1 MCKKREGGMYVS
13 QTVET
18 LFSIFDSSAVV
29 LRKEL
34 DVTYLEALVETGDNL
49 FEGAI
54 LQEEL
59 SESAIERLNREYSTF
74 NEETYKGE
82 EIRKAFQ
89 LAILKG
95 MKEGVQANHEM
106 TPDAVGMFM
115 SYLFHKFMQGQNEIT
130 VLDPAIGT
138 GNLMTTVFNSAKEG
152 LTMSGFGVEVDEV
165 LIKLALVNAN
175 LQKHAIEFFHQDGL
189 APLYIDPVDAVVS
202 DLPVGYYP
210 NEIGAS
216 EYKLK
221 ADEGMSYAHHLF
233 IEQSVKHTKEGGYL
247 FFLVP
252 NFIFESDQAPKLHAF
267 IKETCFIQGL
277 LQLPV
282 SMFKNEK
289 NAKSIFVLQKK
300 GANVTMP
307 KQALLVEL
315 PKFSNMKAMED
326 IMDQLN
332 TWFATHK

>member
-1 MCKKREGGMYVS
+1 MYVS

-18 LFSIFDSSAVV
+18 LFSIFDSSTVI

-59 SESAIERLNREYSTF
+59 SESTIERLNREYSKF
-74 NEETYKGE
+74 NEEKYKGE

-115 SYLFHKFMQGQNEIT
+115 SYLLHKFMKDQKEIV

-138 GNLMTTVFNSAKEG
+138 GNLMTTIFNGAQEG
-152 LTMSGFGVEVDEV
+152 TTISGFGVDVDDLLV
-165 LIKLALVNAN
+165 RLALVNAN
-175 LQKHAIEFFHQDGL
+175 LQKQAIEFFNQDGL
-189 APLYIDPVDAVVS
+189 APLYIDPVDAVVC
-202 DLPVGYYP
+202 DVPVGFYP

-216 EYKLK
+216 EYTLK

-267 IKETCFIQGL
+267 IKETSFIQGL

-300 GANVTMP
+300 GPNVTMP
-307 KQALLVEL
+307 KQALLVDL
-315 PKFSNMKAMED
+315 PKFSKMKAMEN

-332 TWFATHK
+332 TWFATHKS

>member
-1 MCKKREGGMYVS
+1 MS

-202 DLPVGYYP
+202 DLPIGYYP

-300 GANVTMP
+300 GSNVTMP

-315 PKFSNMKAMED
+315 PKFSNMKAMEN

>member
-1 MCKKREGGMYVS
+1 MYVS

-252 NFIFESDQAPKLHAF
+252 NFIFESEQAPKLHAF

-315 PKFSNMKAMED
+315 PKFSNMKAMEN

>member
-1 MCKKREGGMYVS
+1 MS

-202 DLPVGYYP
+202 DLPIGYYP

-252 NFIFESDQAPKLHAF
+252 NFIFESEQAPKLHAF

-300 GANVTMP
+300 GSNVTMP

-315 PKFSNMKAMED
+315 PKFSNMKAMEN

>member
-1 MCKKREGGMYVS
+1 MYVS

-59 SESAIERLNREYSTF
+59 SESAIEKLNREYSTF

-115 SYLFHKFMQGQNEIT
+115 SYLFHKFMKGQNEIT

-138 GNLMTTVFNSAKEG
+138 GNLMTTVFNSAQENV
-152 LTMSGFGVEVDEV
+152 TMSGFGVEVDEV

-300 GANVTMP
+300 GPSVTMP

>member
-1 MCKKREGGMYVS
+1 MYVS
-13 QTVET
+13 QAVET
-18 LFSIFDSSAVV
+18 LFSIFDSSTVV

-59 SESAIERLNREYSTF
+59 SESTIERLNREYSTF

-115 SYLFHKFMQGQNEIT
+115 SYLFHKFMQGQKEIT

-138 GNLMTTVFNSAKEG
+138 GNLMTTLFNSAKEE

-202 DLPVGYYP
+202 DLPIGYYP
-210 NEIGAS
+210 NEIVAS
-216 EYKLK
+216 EYTLK
-221 ADEGMSYAHHLF
+221 ANEGMSYAHHLF
-233 IEQSVKHTKEGGYL
+233 IEQSVKHTKEGGCL

-300 GANVTMP
+300 GQGVTMP

-315 PKFSNMKAMED
+315 PKFSNMKAMEN

>member
-1 MCKKREGGMYVS
+1 MYVS

-115 SYLFHKFMQGQNEIT
+115 SYLFHKFMKGQNEIT

-138 GNLMTTVFNSAKEG
+138 GNLMTTVFNSAQENV
-152 LTMSGFGVEVDEV
+152 TMSGFGVEVDEV

-300 GANVTMP
+300 GPNVIMP

>member
-1 MCKKREGGMYVS
+1 MS

-307 KQALLVEL
+307 KQALLVKL

>member
-1 MCKKREGGMYVS
+1 MS

-18 LFSIFDSSAVV
+18 LFSIFDFSAVV

-115 SYLFHKFMQGQNEIT
+115 SYLFHKFMQGQNEIA

-152 LTMSGFGVEVDEV
+152 LAMSGFGVEVDEV

-189 APLYIDPVDAVVS
+189 APLYIDPVDAVIS
-202 DLPVGYYP
+202 DLPIGYYP

-300 GANVTMP
+300 GPSVTMP

>member
-1 MCKKREGGMYVS
+1 MCKERRRNVRESDSRNIIFY
-13 QTVET
+13 
-18 LFSIFDSSAVV
+18 FDSSAVV

-165 LIKLALVNAN
+165 LICFSKCKFTKACNRIL
-175 LQKHAIEFFHQDGL
+175 
-189 APLYIDPVDAVVS
+189 PSRWTSTTLYRS
-202 DLPVGYYP
+202 
-210 NEIGAS
+210 S
-216 EYKLK
+216 
-221 ADEGMSYAHHLF
+221 
-233 IEQSVKHTKEGGYL
+233 
-247 FFLVP
+247 
-252 NFIFESDQAPKLHAF
+252 
-267 IKETCFIQGL
+267 
-277 LQLPV
+277 
-282 SMFKNEK
+282 
-289 NAKSIFVLQKK
+289 
-300 GANVTMP
+300 
-307 KQALLVEL
+307 
-315 PKFSNMKAMED
+315 
-326 IMDQLN
+326 
-332 TWFATHK
+332 

>member
-1 MCKKREGGMYVS
+1 MYVS

-18 LFSIFDSSAVV
+18 LFSIFDSSTVV

-202 DLPVGYYP
+202 DLPIGYYP

-300 GANVTMP
+300 GSNVTMP

-315 PKFSNMKAMED
+315 PKFSNMKAMEN

>member
-1 MCKKREGGMYVS
+1 MYVS

-115 SYLFHKFMQGQNEIT
+115 SYLFHKFMKGQNEIT

-138 GNLMTTVFNSAKEG
+138 GNLMTTVFNSAQENV
-152 LTMSGFGVEVDEV
+152 TMSGFGVEVDEV
-165 LIKLALVNAN
+165 LLIKLALVNAN

-300 GANVTMP
+300 GPSVTMP

>member
-1 MCKKREGGMYVS
+1 MYVS

-152 LTMSGFGVEVDEV
+152 LIMSGFGVEVDEV

>member
-1 MCKKREGGMYVS
+1 MS
-13 QTVET
+13 QAVET
-18 LFSIFDSSAVV
+18 LFSIFDSSTVV

-59 SESAIERLNREYSTF
+59 SESTIERLNREYSTF

-115 SYLFHKFMQGQNEIT
+115 SYLFHKFMQGQKEIT

-138 GNLMTTVFNSAKEG
+138 GNLMTTLFNSAKEE

-202 DLPVGYYP
+202 DLPIGYYP
-210 NEIGAS
+210 NEIVAS
-216 EYKLK
+216 EYTLK
-221 ADEGMSYAHHLF
+221 ANEGMSYAHHLF

-300 GANVTMP
+300 GQGVTMP

-315 PKFSNMKAMED
+315 PKFSNMKAMENV
-326 IMDQLN
+326 MDQLN

>member
-1 MCKKREGGMYVS
+1 MS

-152 LTMSGFGVEVDEV
+152 LAMSGFGVEVDEV

-202 DLPVGYYP
+202 DLPIGYYP

-300 GANVTMP
+300 GPSVTMP

>member
-1 MCKKREGGMYVS
+1 MYVS

-202 DLPVGYYP
+202 DLPIGYYP

-252 NFIFESDQAPKLHAF
+252 NFIFESEQAPKLHAF

-315 PKFSNMKAMED
+315 PKFSNMKAMEN

>member
-1 MCKKREGGMYVS
+1 MYVS

-34 DVTYLEALVETGDNL
+34 DVTYLEALVETGNNL

-152 LTMSGFGVEVDEV
+152 IAMSGFGVEVDEV

-202 DLPVGYYP
+202 DLPIGYYP
-210 NEIGAS
+210 NEIGTS

-300 GANVTMP
+300 GPSVTMP

-315 PKFSNMKAMED
+315 PKFSNMKAMEN

>member
-1 MCKKREGGMYVS
+1 MS

-202 DLPVGYYP
+202 DLPIGYYP

-300 GANVTMP
+300 GFNVTMP

-315 PKFSNMKAMED
+315 PKFSNMKAMEN

>member
-1 MCKKREGGMYVS
+1 MYVS

-59 SESAIERLNREYSTF
+59 SEAAIERLNREYSTF

-115 SYLFHKFMQGQNEIT
+115 SYLFHKFMKGQNEIT
-130 VLDPAIGT
+130 VLDPSIGT
-138 GNLMTTVFNSAKEG
+138 GNLMTTVFNSAQENI
-152 LTMSGFGVEVDEV
+152 TMSGFGVEVDEV

-189 APLYIDPVDAVVS
+189 APLYIDPVDAVIS
-202 DLPVGYYP
+202 DLPIGYYP

-300 GANVTMP
+300 GPSVTMP

-315 PKFSNMKAMED
+315 INFEAVVRNAKAFSR
-326 IMDQLN
+326 
-332 TWFATHK
+332 

>member
-1 MCKKREGGMYVS
+1 MYVS

-18 LFSIFDSSAVV
+18 LFSIFDSSTVI

-59 SESAIERLNREYSTF
+59 SESTIERLNREYSAF

-82 EIRKAFQ
+82 ELRKAFQ

-95 MKEGVQANHEM
+95 MKEGIQANHEM

-115 SYLFHKFMQGQNEIT
+115 NYLFHKFMKGQEEIT

-138 GNLMTTVFNSAKEG
+138 GNLMATVFNSAQEG

-189 APLYIDPVDAVVS
+189 APLYIDPVDAVIS

-252 NFIFESDQAPKLHAF
+252 NAIFESDQAPKLHAF

-300 GANVTMP
+300 GPHVMMP

-315 PKFSNMKAMED
+315 PKFSNMKAMEN

>member
-1 MCKKREGGMYVS
+1 MS
-13 QTVET
+13 STVET
-18 LFSIFDSSAVV
+18 LFSIFDSSAVI

-34 DVTYLEALVETGDNL
+34 NITYLEALVETGDNL
-49 FEGAI
+49 FEGTI
-54 LQEEL
+54 LQEGLEQPT
-59 SESAIERLNREYSTF
+59 IERLEREYSKF
-74 NEETYKGE
+74 NEENYKGE

-95 MKEGVQANHEM
+95 MKDGVQANHEM

-115 SYLFHKFMQGQNEIT
+115 SYLFHKFMKDQKEIT
-130 VLDPAIGT
+130 VLDPAVGT
-138 GNLMTTVFNSAKEG
+138 GNLLTTIFNGYLEG
-152 LTMSGFGVEVDEV
+152 TTMSGFGVDVDDLLV
-165 LIKLALVNAN
+165 KLALVNAN
-175 LQKHAIEFFHQDGL
+175 LQKQAVEFFNQDGL
-189 APLYIDPVDAVVS
+189 ASLYIDPVDAVVC
-202 DLPVGYYP
+202 DLPIGYYP

-216 EYKLK
+216 EYTLK

-233 IEQSVKHTKEGGYL
+233 IEQSVKHTKDGGYL

-267 IKETCFIQGL
+267 IKETCFVQGL

-300 GANVTMP
+300 GQNINMP

-315 PKFSNMKAMED
+315 PKFSKVQAMEN
-326 IMDQLN
+326 IMQQIN
-332 TWFATHK
+332 GWFVEKN

>member
-1 MCKKREGGMYVS
+1 MCKREGGMYVS

-130 VLDPAIGT
+130 VLDAIGT

-165 LIKLALVNAN
+165 LIKLAFSKCKFTKACNRIL
-175 LQKHAIEFFHQDGL
+175 
-189 APLYIDPVDAVVS
+189 PSRWTSTTLYRS
-202 DLPVGYYP
+202 
-210 NEIGAS
+210 S
-216 EYKLK
+216 
-221 ADEGMSYAHHLF
+221 
-233 IEQSVKHTKEGGYL
+233 
-247 FFLVP
+247 
-252 NFIFESDQAPKLHAF
+252 
-267 IKETCFIQGL
+267 
-277 LQLPV
+277 
-282 SMFKNEK
+282 
-289 NAKSIFVLQKK
+289 
-300 GANVTMP
+300 
-307 KQALLVEL
+307 
-315 PKFSNMKAMED
+315 
-326 IMDQLN
+326 
-332 TWFATHK
+332 

>member
-1 MCKKREGGMYVS
+1 MS

-175 LQKHAIEFFHQDGL
+175 LQKHEIEFFHQDGL
-189 APLYIDPVDAVVS
+189 APLYIDPVDAVIS
-202 DLPVGYYP
+202 DLPIGYYP

-300 GANVTMP
+300 GPSVTMP

>member
-1 MCKKREGGMYVS
+1 MYVS

-202 DLPVGYYP
+202 DLPIGYYP

-300 GANVTMP
+300 GPSVTMP

-315 PKFSNMKAMED
+315 PKFSNMKAMEN

>member
-1 MCKKREGGMYVS
+1 MYVS

-18 LFSIFDSSAVV
+18 LFSIFDSSTVI

-49 FEGAI
+49 FEGAV
-54 LQEEL
+54 LQEGL
-59 SESAIERLNREYSTF
+59 SESTIERLNREYSAC

-95 MKEGVQANHEM
+95 MKEGIQANHEM

-115 SYLFHKFMQGQNEIT
+115 SYLFHKFMKGQNEIT

-138 GNLMTTVFNSAKEG
+138 GNLMTTVFNSAQENI
-152 LTMSGFGVEVDEV
+152 TMSGFGVEVDEV

-202 DLPVGYYP
+202 DLPIGYYP

-233 IEQSVKHTKEGGYL
+233 IEQSVKHTKEGGYV

-300 GANVTMP
+300 GPNVTMP

-332 TWFATHK
+332 TWFATHKVKL

>member
-1 MCKKREGGMYVS
+1 MS

-115 SYLFHKFMQGQNEIT
+115 SYLFHKFMKGQNEIT

-202 DLPVGYYP
+202 DLPIGYYP

-300 GANVTMP
+300 GPSVTMP

>member
-1 MCKKREGGMYVS
+1 MS

-138 GNLMTTVFNSAKEG
+138 GNLMTTVFNSAKGG

-202 DLPVGYYP
+202 DLPIGYYP

-300 GANVTMP
+300 GPNVIMP

>member
-1 MCKKREGGMYVS
+1 MS

-115 SYLFHKFMQGQNEIT
+115 SYLFHKFMTGQNEIT

-138 GNLMTTVFNSAKEG
+138 GNLMTTVFNSAQENI
-152 LTMSGFGVEVDEV
+152 TMSGFGVEVDEV

-300 GANVTMP
+300 GPSVTMP

>member
-1 MCKKREGGMYVS
+1 MS

-59 SESAIERLNREYSTF
+59 SEAAIERLNREYSTF

-138 GNLMTTVFNSAKEG
+138 GNLMTTVFNSAQENI
-152 LTMSGFGVEVDEV
+152 TMSGFGVEVDEV

-189 APLYIDPVDAVVS
+189 APLYIDPVDAVIS
-202 DLPVGYYP
+202 DLPIGYYP

-300 GANVTMP
+300 GPSVTMP

>member
-1 MCKKREGGMYVS
+1 MS

-18 LFSIFDSSAVV
+18 LFSIFNSSAVV

-202 DLPVGYYP
+202 DLPIGYYP

-300 GANVTMP
+300 GSNVTMP

-315 PKFSNMKAMED
+315 PKFSNMKAMEN

>member
-1 MCKKREGGMYVS
+1 MYVS

-106 TPDAVGMFM
+106 TPDAVGMFI

-202 DLPVGYYP
+202 DLPIGYYP

-315 PKFSNMKAMED
+315 PKFSNMKAMEN

>member
-1 MCKKREGGMYVS
+1 MS

-115 SYLFHKFMQGQNEIT
+115 SYLFHKFMKGQNEIT

-138 GNLMTTVFNSAKEG
+138 GNLMTTVFNSAQENV
-152 LTMSGFGVEVDEV
+152 TVSGFGVEVDEV

-202 DLPVGYYP
+202 DLPIGYYP

-300 GANVTMP
+300 GPSVTMP

>member
-1 MCKKREGGMYVS
+1 MFVS

-138 GNLMTTVFNSAKEG
+138 GNLMTTLFNSAKEG
-152 LTMSGFGVEVDEV
+152 LAMSGFGVEVDEV

-202 DLPVGYYP
+202 DLPIGYYP

-300 GANVTMP
+300 GPSVTMP

-315 PKFSNMKAMED
+315 PKFSNMKAMEN

>member
-1 MCKKREGGMYVS
+1 MYVS

-59 SESAIERLNREYSTF
+59 SEAAIERLNREYSTF

-138 GNLMTTVFNSAKEG
+138 GNLMTTVFNSAQENI
-152 LTMSGFGVEVDEV
+152 TMSGFGVEVDEV

-189 APLYIDPVDAVVS
+189 APLYIDPVDAVIS
-202 DLPVGYYP
+202 DLPIGYYP

-300 GANVTMP
+300 GPSVTMP

>member
-1 MCKKREGGMYVS
+1 MS
-13 QTVET
+13 QAVET
-18 LFSIFDSSAVV
+18 LFSIFDSSTVV

-59 SESAIERLNREYSTF
+59 SESTIERLNREYSTF

-115 SYLFHKFMQGQNEIT
+115 SYLFHKFMQGQKEIT

-138 GNLMTTVFNSAKEG
+138 GNLMTTLFNSAKEE

-202 DLPVGYYP
+202 DLPIGYYP
-210 NEIGAS
+210 NEIVAS
-216 EYKLK
+216 EYTLK
-221 ADEGMSYAHHLF
+221 ANEGMSYAHHLF

-300 GANVTMP
+300 GQGVTML

-315 PKFSNMKAMED
+315 PKFSNMKAMEN

>member
-1 MCKKREGGMYVS
+1 MS

-49 FEGAI
+49 FEGVI

>member
-1 MCKKREGGMYVS
+1 MYVS

-115 SYLFHKFMQGQNEIT
+115 SYLFHKFMQGKAEIT

-138 GNLMTTVFNSAKEG
+138 GNLMTTVFNSAKEE
-152 LTMSGFGVEVDEV
+152 LVMSGFGVEVDEV

-189 APLYIDPVDAVVS
+189 APLYIDPVDAVIS
-202 DLPVGYYP
+202 DLPIGYYP

-300 GANVTMP
+300 GPSVTMP

-315 PKFSNMKAMED
+315 PKFSNMKAMEN

>member
-1 MCKKREGGMYVS
+1 MS
-13 QTVET
+13 STVET
-18 LFSIFDSSAVV
+18 LFSIFDSSAVI

-34 DVTYLEALVETGDNL
+34 DITYLEALVETGDNL
-49 FEGAI
+49 FEGTI
-54 LQEEL
+54 LQEGLEQPT
-59 SESAIERLNREYSTF
+59 IDRLEREYSKF
-74 NEETYKGE
+74 NEENYKGE

-95 MKEGVQANHEM
+95 MKDGVQANHEM

-115 SYLFHKFMQGQNEIT
+115 SYLFHKFMKDQQEIT
-130 VLDPAIGT
+130 VLDPAVGT
-138 GNLMTTVFNSAKEG
+138 GNLLTTIFNSALEG
-152 LTMSGFGVEVDEV
+152 TTMSGFGVDVDDLLV
-165 LIKLALVNAN
+165 KLALVNAN
-175 LQKHAIEFFHQDGL
+175 LQKQAVEFFNQDGL
-189 APLYIDPVDAVVS
+189 ASLYIDPVDAVVC
-202 DLPVGYYP
+202 DLPIGYYP
-210 NEIGAS
+210 NEMGAS
-216 EYKLK
+216 EYTLK

-233 IEQSVKHTKEGGYL
+233 IEQSVKYTKEGGYL

-267 IKETCFIQGL
+267 IKETCFVQGL

-300 GANVTMP
+300 GQNVIMP

-315 PKFSNMKAMED
+315 PKFSNMQAMEN
-326 IMDQLN
+326 IMQQIN
-332 TWFATHK
+332 GWFVVEQ

>member
-1 MCKKREGGMYVS
+1 M
-13 QTVET
+13 
-18 LFSIFDSSAVV
+18 
-29 LRKEL
+29 
-34 DVTYLEALVETGDNL
+34 

-152 LTMSGFGVEVDEV
+152 LAMSGFGVEVDEV

-189 APLYIDPVDAVVS
+189 APLYIDPVDAVIS
-202 DLPVGYYP
+202 DLPIGYYP

-289 NAKSIFVLQKK
+289 NAKVYLFSKRKVL
-300 GANVTMP
+300 V
-307 KQALLVEL
+307 
-315 PKFSNMKAMED
+315 
-326 IMDQLN
+326 
-332 TWFATHK
+332 